1 MDWYWVLILL
11 FGMLIVLF
19 LLGMPVALAFLA
31 IDIVGLVILAGPHSL
46 LLLSTSIFDSVA
58 SFTLTPIPLFIFL
71 GEILYN
77 SKAIEVAF
85 DAMDKWVGGIRARL
99 HITTLV
105 FSTFFGAISGAA
117 MAAVAM
123 LGTTVYPEMCRRKY
137 DRKLSLGVILGG
149 ASLDPLIPPSII
161 AVFMASLANV
171 SVAKLLFSGFGPGFL
186 IALLCILFVLLMV
199 WIKPDL
205 APRYVTKSSFKE
217 KALSLVKLTP
227 FLVIIFLTM
236 GLIFLGVATPTES
249 AATGVIGSLFVS
261 AIFKRFNY
269 AAIHK
274 SIITTIRVSAMIF
287 LIVAGS
293 KAFSQLMAMSGAA
306 RGLVG
311 LVNDISPSPLVM
323 LLLMQGI
330 GLFLGCF
337 IDPMS
342 IMMITIP
349 IYLPIIELFRFDPI
363 WFWCIYLIN
372 MTLGGITPPFGLTL
386 YVLKAS
392 APDTTLHEIYRA
404 AIPFVIIYVVS
415 MFLIGFFPW
424 IAIWLPNQI
433 LK

>member
-1 MDWYWVLILL
+1 
-11 FGMLIVLF
+11 
-19 LLGMPVALAFLA
+19 
-31 IDIVGLVILAGPHSL
+31 
-46 LLLSTSIFDSVA
+46 
-58 SFTLTPIPLFIFL
+58 
-71 GEILYN
+71 
-77 SKAIEVAF
+77 
-85 DAMDKWVGGIRARL
+85 
-99 HITTLV
+99 
-105 FSTFFGAISGAA
+105 
-117 MAAVAM
+117 
-123 LGTTVYPEMCRRKY
+123 
-137 DRKLSLGVILGG
+137 
-149 ASLDPLIPPSII
+149 
-161 AVFMASLANV
+161 
-171 SVAKLLFSGFGPGFL
+171 
-186 IALLCILFVLLMV
+186 MV